1 MSRVYEPS
9 DYVIEKSRVPSY
21 EKYKEMHKKSL
32 EDPEAFWS
40 EIASEFHWQSP
51 PQPGNFVSYNF
62 DINKGKVFVKWMEG
76 AMTNVCFNL
85 LDRNVRNGHGE
96 KIAYYW

>member
-1 MSRVYEPS
+1 MSRVYQPS
-9 DYVIEKSRVPSY
+9 DYVVEKSRLPSF

-40 EIASEFHWQSP
+40 EIAKEFHWQTP
-51 PQPGNFVSYNF
+51 CQPGKFLSYNF
-62 DINKGKVFVKWMEG
+62 DIDKGDIFVKWMEG
-76 AMTNVCFNL
+76 ATTNVCFNV
-85 LDRNVRNGHGE
+85 LDRNIRNGHGD